1 MSEGSEEVSD
11 RQRWFNHPV
20 SLAVLIVG
28 GLTFCLIIGT
38 IGLLAM
44 DRDAPEGL
52 IAVLGSGMGA
62 LATLLVSKANPLPD
76 QGKDDDGLGS

>member
-1 MSEGSEEVSD
+1 MSD

-28 GLTFCLIIGT
+28 GLTFCLIMGVIILIG
-38 IGLLAM
+38 M
-44 DRDAPEGL
+44 DREAPEGL
-52 IAVLGSGMGA
+52 IAVMGSGVGA

-76 QGKDDDGLGS
+76 QGGDE

>member
-1 MSEGSEEVSD
+1 MSD

-28 GLTFCLIIGT
+28 GLTFCLIMGVIILIG
-38 IGLLAM
+38 M
-44 DRDAPEGL
+44 DREAPEGL
-52 IAVLGSGMGA
+52 IAVMGSGVGA

-76 QGKDDDGLGS
+76 QGRDDDGVGS

>member
-1 MSEGSEEVSD
+1 MSD

-28 GLTFCLIIGT
+28 GLTFCLIMGVIILIG
-38 IGLLAM
+38 M
-44 DRDAPEGL
+44 DREAPEGL
-52 IAVLGSGMGA
+52 IAVMGSGVGA

-76 QGKDDDGLGS
+76 QGRDDDGMGA